1 MHTSACNKKPTT
13 HRRNKNH
20 VQYMYVLQYEWRI
33 LVINKAIVA
42 CNVHVY
48 KITTELLYNDI
59 TPYNGVNCFVL
70 FTDKNE
76 NKS

>member
-1 MHTSACNKKPTT
+1 M
-13 HRRNKNH
+13 
-20 VQYMYVLQYEWRI
+20 
-33 LVINKAIVA
+33 
-42 CNVHVY
+42 Y

-76 NKS
+76 YKVNQASNTILSKLGLKADKF

>member
-1 MHTSACNKKPTT
+1 
-13 HRRNKNH
+13 
-20 VQYMYVLQYEWRI
+20 MYVLHEWRI
-33 LVINKAIVA
+33 LVINKALVA

-70 FTDKNE
+70 FTNKNE

>member
-13 HRRNKNH
+13 NRRNKNH
-20 VQYMYVLQYEWRI
+20 VQYMYVLHEWRI
-33 LVINKAIVA
+33 LVINKALVA

-48 KITTELLYNDI
+48 KIATEVLYNDI